1 MNIHILR
8 QSLYISLELYY
19 RKRIVKG
26 SRAICEEVKIH
37 WRFKR
42 TNHPKYHM
50 NYVCTNQL
58 IYNALDKAY
67 IQSIITIDIIL
78 ILNDA
83 VLFFI
88 SSLLTCIWPQ
98 RSGKK
103 ECIYW
108 TIWSYCNKEG
118 ISHFKKLQECA
129 LWSTLKKVNFLY
141 KSISWILSGRRKNTL
156 NIPIKLINPPK
167 AY

>member
-1 MNIHILR
+1 
-8 QSLYISLELYY
+8 
-19 RKRIVKG
+19 
-26 SRAICEEVKIH
+26 
-37 WRFKR
+37 
-42 TNHPKYHM
+42 M

-88 SSLLTCIWPQ
+88 SSLLTCMVAATKRQ
-98 RSGKK
+98 EGM
-103 ECIYW
+103 YLLDNL
-108 TIWSYCNKEG
+108 SYCNKEG